1 MLKLNGK
8 NARKGKFMRKSK
20 KTNMHLLAL
29 ISLFSALIC
38 VCSFISIPFVIP
50 ITLQLFGV
58 YIALFTLGGKRGLM
72 SVLLYISIGAV
83 GLPVFSGFTGGI
95 SRLFDAT
102 GGYIFGFV
110 ILSLVYFA
118 LSSVF
123 PKRRFFTAVASGVS
137 LMALYL
143 SGSLW
148 YAFVYLDGAESF
160 THVLYVSVLPFV
172 VLDAAKIFI
181 AYIISERI
189 LVIIKNSID

>member
-1 MLKLNGK
+1 M
-8 NARKGKFMRKSK
+8 RKGK

-58 YIALFTLGGKRGLM
+58 YLALFTLGGKRGLM
-72 SVLLYISIGAV
+72 SVILYISIGAV

-110 ILSLVYFA
+110 VLSVVYLATSSVLPRQRIFTA
-118 LSSVF
+118 LSS
-123 PKRRFFTAVASGVS
+123 ALS
-137 LMALYL
+137 LISLYL
-143 SGSLW
+143 TGSLW
-148 YAFVYLDGAESF
+148 YALIYLEGAESIIY
-160 THVLYVSVLPFV
+160 VLSVSVLPFI
-172 VLDAAKIFI
+172 LPDAIKII
-181 AYIISERI
+181 MAYIISERI
-189 LVIIKNSID
+189 SVIIKNSID